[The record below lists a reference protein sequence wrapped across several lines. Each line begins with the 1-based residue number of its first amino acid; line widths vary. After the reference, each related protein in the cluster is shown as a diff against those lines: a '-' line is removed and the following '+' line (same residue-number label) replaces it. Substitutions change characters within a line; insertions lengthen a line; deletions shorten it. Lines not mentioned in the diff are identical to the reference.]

1 MSVPEIVHR
10 LVDRFEA
17 DRKTFR
23 SPAYKEDWI
32 RRDFID
38 PFFEALGWDVAN
50 RMGVPV
56 GPQREVVS
64 EDRIKVSRATKAPD
78 YAFRAFGARKFFVE
92 AKKPSVN
99 LAGDT
104 SPAFQL
110 RLLRIL
116 LPPQDALA
124 PFRHFAAFLA

>member
-10 LVDRFEA
+10 LVDRFET

-38 PFFEALGWDVAN
+38 PLFEALGWDVAN
-50 RMGVPV
+50 RRGVPV

-64 EDRIKVSRATKAPD
+64 EDVIKVGRATKAPD
-78 YAFRAFGARKFFVE
+78 YGFRVDGMTRSGRV
-92 AKKPSVN
+92 
-99 LAGDT
+99 
-104 SPAFQL
+104 
-110 RLLRIL
+110 
-116 LPPQDALA
+116 
-124 PFRHFAAFLA
+124 